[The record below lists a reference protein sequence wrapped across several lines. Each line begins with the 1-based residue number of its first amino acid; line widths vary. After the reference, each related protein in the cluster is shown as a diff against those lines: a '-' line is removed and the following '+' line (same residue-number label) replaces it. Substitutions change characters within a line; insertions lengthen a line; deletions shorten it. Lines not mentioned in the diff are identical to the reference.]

1 MDRGDVVYVDLEPT
15 IGREQRG
22 QRPVFVVSKK
32 QFNQFG
38 TPVIVPITSGG
49 NLARMAGFA
58 VSLMNTG
65 MQTTGVVRCDQPRAI
80 DLQSRGARRVERAPE
95 AVVEEVMA
103 KLNAIFE

>member
-22 QRPVFVVSKK
+22 QRPVLVVSKK

-49 NLARMAGFA
+49 NFARMAGFA

-95 AVVEEVMA
+95 SVVEEVMA